1 MSAFDAMA
9 DRIESAVD
17 LQFADDGMY
26 GDGENPPVP
35 VRVII
40 DLAVEQ
46 RDAFE
51 TTMPSHR
58 DQIEIR
64 KIYVNRPRR
73 GHTVVVGSTTWVFD
87 GLIFDDG
94 VVTRHY
100 ANGSES

>member
-1 MSAFDAMA
+1 MSAFDAIA
-9 DRIESAVD
+9 GSLESAID
-17 LQFADDGMY
+17 RQFAEDGVY
-26 GDGENPPVP
+26 SDGQNPPLE

-40 DLAVEQ
+40 DRNVEQ

-64 KIYVNRPRR
+64 KIYVARPRR

-87 GLIFDDG
+87 GLISEDEE
-94 VVTRHY
+94 VTRHY
-100 ANGSES
+100 VNGSES